1 MAITKDIEGKPK
13 LSDQVQR
20 IVWLLAHFTA
30 LAEERIEEKKAS
42 ERINW
47 REYGTVL
54 LITLVSLLVAIILP
68 DAIQEENVPVLP
80 WLLKAVGL
88 IVITAFPASVLLL
101 IGVSISNIRRWIR
114 GSSVSVDT
122 SLGRLSALISYA
134 SQTLE
139 HHALHPMDQLMLRVQ
154 LAESEDVLKRGMEH
168 ASVTSEH
175 DLPEEKEFY
184 DALEF

>member
-20 IVWLLAHFTA
+20 IVWLLAHFTDR
-30 LAEERIEEKKAS
+30 AEDVVGAS
-42 ERINW
+42 ERART
-47 REYGTVL
+47 RELKRWFYSIVL
-54 LITLVSLLVAIILP
+54 CSGAVASVIFMLVRFGHVDFLKFSNNYVLFVVATIVAVLFLQSLLQFYWQGQTP
-68 DAIQEENVPVLP
+68 NVPVD
-80 WLLKAVGL
+80 V
-88 IVITAFPASVLLL
+88 T
-101 IGVSISNIRRWIR
+101 
-114 GSSVSVDT
+114 
-122 SLGRLSALISYA
+122 LGRLSALISYA